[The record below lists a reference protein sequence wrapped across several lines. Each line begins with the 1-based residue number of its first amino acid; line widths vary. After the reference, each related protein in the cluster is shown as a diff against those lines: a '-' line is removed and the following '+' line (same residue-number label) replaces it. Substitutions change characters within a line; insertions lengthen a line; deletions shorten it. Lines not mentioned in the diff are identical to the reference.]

1 VFLDDPSILFN
12 VSHQGDLAVLAGVTG
27 CLPGH
32 SLGVDVM
39 KFEYSGGKTLS
50 EFFRIMTRNFS
61 QLVNFHPALGI
72 FVLNFKIFCLCR
84 NGVRLKKVQMK
95 TTS

>member
-12 VSHQGDLAVLAGVTG
+12 VSHQGDLAVLAGATG

-61 QLVNFHPALGI
+61 QLVNKQPLLLDM
-72 FVLNFKIFCLCR
+72 VFKIF
-84 NGVRLKKVQMK
+84 
-95 TTS
+95 